1 MYDDYQQLKFSRR
14 GLVLTVTMDNPPVN
28 GVGHQLHAE
37 LARVF
42 KEIQR
47 DDSCNVVV
55 LTGEGRCFS
64 AGGDLQQMLA
74 NLDDG
79 AVILREMGDA
89 PEIMT
94 SLLALEKPTIA
105 HVNGHAMGL
114 GATLALLCD
123 IVFANEAAKIGDPH
137 VAVGLSAGD
146 GGALIWPHL
155 IGYARA
161 RHHLLTGD
169 PLTGREAAEIGL
181 IYKALPEAELAE
193 TVAAYADGLA
203 ARPYQAV
210 TATKLSINL
219 ALCRQATADAA
230 THIRLETGTMISK
243 DHREALL
250 AMLEKREPN
259 FDHGRSTE
267 DQNHG

>member
-1 MYDDYQQLKFSRR
+1 MYEDYQQLKFSRR

-64 AGGDLQQMLA
+64 AGGDLQQMLV
-74 NLDDG
+74 NLEDG
-79 AVILREMGDA
+79 ATILREMGDA
-89 PEIMT
+89 PDIMT

-161 RHHLLTGD
+161 RHHLLTGE

-181 IYKALPEAELAE
+181 IYKALPEVELADA
-193 TVAAYADGLA
+193 VAAYADRLTA
-203 ARPYQAV
+203 LPYQAV
-210 TATKLSINL
+210 SATKISINM
-219 ALCRQATADAA
+219 ALCRQAQADADS
-230 THIRLETGTMISK
+230 HIRLETRAMMSN

-250 AMLEKREPN
+250 ALLEKRPPA
-259 FDHGRSTE
+259 FDHGRSRKE
-267 DQNHG
+267 